1 MVFLPTAKQ
10 ETEDDLTWSIS
21 TVLDI
26 VTDKRFSYSLSYTCS
41 VFCNFL
47 RKQSVTH
54 FIMIGGDTMEELK
67 AFVIDKKFVVGL
79 VAGFVLGALHHYF
92 AL

>member
-1 MVFLPTAKQ
+1 MVKLA
-10 ETEDDLTWSIS
+10 TEDDLKLNA
-21 TVLDI
+21 LDSHRQEALVIPSPIRVAFGNFCVI
-26 VTDKRFSYSLSYTCS
+26 VGDA
-41 VFCNFL
+41 
-47 RKQSVTH
+47 

>member
-1 MVFLPTAKQ
+1 MGMLA
-10 ETEDDLTWSIS
+10 TEDDLKLNA
-21 TVLDI
+21 LDSHRQEALVIPSPIRVAFSGNFCVI
-26 VTDKRFSYSLSYTCS
+26 VGDA
-41 VFCNFL
+41 
-47 RKQSVTH
+47 

-67 AFVIDKKFVVGL
+67 AFIIDKKFVVGL

>member
-1 MVFLPTAKQ
+1 MVKLAM
-10 ETEDDLTWSIS
+10 EDDLKLMLQIQSPTRGLVILSPIRVAFS
-21 TVLDI
+21 GNFCVI
-26 VTDKRFSYSLSYTCS
+26 VGDA
-41 VFCNFL
+41 
-47 RKQSVTH
+47 

>member
-1 MVFLPTAKQ
+1 MGMLA
-10 ETEDDLTWSIS
+10 TEDDLKLMLQMIQSPTRGLVIPSPIRVAFS
-21 TVLDI
+21 GNFCVI
-26 VTDKRFSYSLSYTCS
+26 VGDA
-41 VFCNFL
+41 
-47 RKQSVTH
+47 

>member
-1 MVFLPTAKQ
+1 MGMLA
-10 ETEDDLTWSIS
+10 TEDDLKLNALDSHRQEALVIPS
-21 TVLDI
+21 PIRVAFSGIFICVTVGD
-26 VTDKRFSYSLSYTCS
+26 T
-41 VFCNFL
+41 
-47 RKQSVTH
+47 

-67 AFVIDKKFVVGL
+67 AFIIDKKFVVGL

>member
-10 ETEDDLTWSIS
+10 AMEDDLKLMLQIQSPTRDLVILSPIRVAFS
-21 TVLDI
+21 GIFCVI
-26 VTDKRFSYSLSYTCS
+26 VGDA
-41 VFCNFL
+41 
-47 RKQSVTH
+47 

>member
-1 MVFLPTAKQ
+1 MAMQ
-10 ETEDDLTWSIS
+10 ETEDDLKLMLQIS
-21 TVLDI
+21 HRQEIQLFSPIRVAFSGNFCVI
-26 VTDKRFSYSLSYTCS
+26 VGDA
-41 VFCNFL
+41 
-47 RKQSVTH
+47 

-67 AFVIDKKFVVGL
+67 AFVVDKKFVVGL

>member
-10 ETEDDLTWSIS
+10 VTEDDLKLMLYSHRQEALVIPS
-21 TVLDI
+21 PIRVAFSGNFCVI
-26 VTDKRFSYSLSYTCS
+26 VGDA
-41 VFCNFL
+41 
-47 RKQSVTH
+47 

-67 AFVIDKKFVVGL
+67 AFIIDKKFVVGL

>member
-1 MVFLPTAKQ
+1 MSFKYSHRARGLVIPSPIRVAF
-10 ETEDDLTWSIS
+10 SGNFC
-21 TVLDI
+21 VI
-26 VTDKRFSYSLSYTCS
+26 VGDA
-41 VFCNFL
+41 
-47 RKQSVTH
+47 

>member
-10 ETEDDLTWSIS
+10 VTEDDLKLMLQIS
-21 TVLDI
+21 HRQEALVIPSPIRVAFSGNFCVI
-26 VTDKRFSYSLSYTCS
+26 VGDT
-41 VFCNFL
+41 
-47 RKQSVTH
+47 

-67 AFVIDKKFVVGL
+67 AFVIDKKFIVGL

>member
-1 MVFLPTAKQ
+1 MGMLA
-10 ETEDDLTWSIS
+10 TEDDLKLMLQIS
-21 TVLDI
+21 HRQEALVIPSPIRVAFSGNFCVI
-26 VTDKRFSYSLSYTCS
+26 VGDT
-41 VFCNFL
+41 
-47 RKQSVTH
+47 

-67 AFVIDKKFVVGL
+67 AFVIDKKFIVGL